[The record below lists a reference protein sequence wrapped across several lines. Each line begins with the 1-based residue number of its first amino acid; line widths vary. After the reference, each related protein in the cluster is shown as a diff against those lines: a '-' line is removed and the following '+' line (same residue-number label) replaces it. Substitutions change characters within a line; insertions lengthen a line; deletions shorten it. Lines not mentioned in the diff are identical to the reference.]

1 MMQESIELET
11 KAREV
16 ESNLDDTSE
25 PLSDDYKTVNDN
37 TTEPLDST
45 SEVYHT
51 YTVKTSKLTPKER
64 RKMDRS
70 RFETQVL
77 DQSTIL
83 QTSVDMTKTEHIV
96 ESRSS
101 SASSSPT
108 RSKLSIRRNFM
119 QKRLENKER

>member
-11 KAREV
+11 KAKEV

-25 PLSDDYKTVNDN
+25 PLSDDYKTVNDI
-37 TTEPLDST
+37 TEPLDST

-83 QTSVDMTKTEHIV
+83 QTSVDMAKTEHIV

>member
-11 KAREV
+11 KAKEV

-25 PLSDDYKTVNDN
+25 PLSDDYKTVNDI
-37 TTEPLDST
+37 TEPLDST

-83 QTSVDMTKTEHIV
+83 QTSADMAKTEHIV